1 LKQVIR
7 AVGWDPENLLST
19 PQGGHIAR
27 RQLTRDVEN
36 NKELQAEVDKLKA
49 EKEAELKK
57 QRDARPVPSTH
68 AELIEYFLSTE
79 GGEMQFETARM
90 RPMVTDEFFD
100 FLSKQISSQRFTSRP
115 DESRVAELEGLQT
128 FLKDATALID
138 DRAQQLAKPME
149 RMKKL
154 LSAQD
159 KRAMLMEMA
168 GNNEIDQGL
177 LDLLQQNI
185 HAARAAGQDDPAL
198 FMEKIRDAAR
208 KFTLTPSK
216 N

>member
-1 LKQVIR
+1 
-7 AVGWDPENLLST
+7 
-19 PQGGHIAR
+19 
-27 RQLTRDVEN
+27 VEN
-36 NKELQAEVDKLKA
+36 NKELQAEVDRLKA
-49 EKEAELKK
+49 EKEAELKQ
-57 QRDARPVPSTH
+57 QRDARPVPSSH

-90 RPMVTDEFFD
+90 RPMITDEFFD
-100 FLSKQISSQRFTSRP
+100 FLSKQISSLRFSARP

-128 FLKDATALID
+128 FLKESTALID
-138 DRAQQLAKPME
+138 SRAQQLAQPME

-154 LSAQD
+154 LSAKD
-159 KRAMLMEMA
+159 KRATLMEMA

-185 HAARAAGQDDPAL
+185 HAARAAGQEEPAL

-208 KFTLTPSK
+208 KFSLTPSK
-216 N
+216 